1 MVSIT
6 HSNDGS
12 IVQRNHA
19 LRSLLVGVENLL
31 YFFLM
36 LYFTGAIGGILFTDL
51 NDLERDFPMAR
62 LMWYPI
68 YAGIALLALRCFPQ
82 LLRISVFNPL
92 ILICV
97 MICGISM
104 LWSID
109 PGISMRRSVALLMTT
124 MFGLVIAARYD
135 WNGMV
140 QRFAYVFGVL
150 AIFTLIYVFIDPAR
164 ATHSEIHIGAWR
176 GPWVEKNYLGSQM
189 TRGFI
194 VMMCAFAMR
203 PDRGWLWIPLGAL
216 CFLLV
221 VLSTSKTALLACLA
235 AIGLFFVLRMF
246 RRYPVLRIPVAYF
259 LVAGLVGF
267 TAVITL
273 APELFLDL
281 IGKDRTLTGRTDIW
295 DALLRSIKE
304 KPWLGYGYGVY
315 WMDQLGPS
323 YYVRLQLQWGI
334 PTAHNGWIET
344 WLSVGLLGVLSFLMM
359 FVWTFILAFQRI
371 SRGGAETYWVILVLT
386 AFFIFSLSESAVLQ
400 QNDFS
405 WVIFVA
411 TAAKLFAF
419 EKPYWRNKPR
429 ENYFTQIIYSG
440 IRKD

>member
-1 MVSIT
+1 MVSTI
-6 HSNDGS
+6 HSEGS
-12 IVQRNHA
+12 IAQRNYA
-19 LRSLLVGVENLL
+19 LGSLFSGFENVIYIL
-31 YFFLM
+31 LM

-68 YAGIALLALRCFPQ
+68 YIGIALLGLRCFPQ
-82 LLRISVFNPL
+82 FLRISVFNPIIVL
-92 ILICV
+92 CV
-97 MICGISM
+97 MLCGISM

-109 PGISMRRSVALLMTT
+109 PAITLRRAVALMMTT
-124 MFGLVIAARYD
+124 IFGLVIAARYD

-140 QRFAYVFGVL
+140 QRFALVFGTL
-150 AIFTLIYVFIDPAR
+150 AVFTLIFGFIDPER
-164 ATHSEIHIGAWR
+164 ATHNEIHIGAWR

-189 TRGFI
+189 TRGL
-194 VMMCAFAMR
+194 VVLMCAFAMR
-203 PDRGWLWIPLGAL
+203 PDRGWYWVPLGVL
-216 CFLLV
+216 CFILV

-235 AIGLFFVLRMF
+235 AIVLFFVLRMF
-246 RRYPVLRIPVAYF
+246 RRFPVLRIPVTYF
-259 LVAGLVGF
+259 FVAGVVGLG
-267 TAVITL
+267 TMVAV
-273 APELFLDL
+273 APEVLLEL
-281 IGKDRTLTGRTDIW
+281 IGKDKTLTGRTDIW
-295 DALLRSIKE
+295 DALLRSIKD

-344 WLSVGLLGVLSFLMM
+344 WLSVGFAGVLAFAML
-359 FVWTFILAFQRI
+359 FIWTAMLAFQRI
-371 SRGGAETYWVILVLT
+371 SRGGAETYWVILVLST
-386 AFFIFSLSESAVLQ
+386 YFIFSLSESSILQ

-419 EKPYWRNKPR
+419 EKPYWRDKPR
-429 ENYFTQIIYSG
+429 ENYFTQVIPTFVK
-440 IRKD
+440 KD